1 MRTGSWDSLSVLKPE
16 NTLHLL
22 SHASLPC
29 NDVYIRTC
37 QHAKVIKLLQSLFEQ
52 YPGNDNA
59 PPSTQLCAM
68 ECIGR

>member
-52 YPGNDNA
+52 HPGNVPLHSYVQWSALGDD
-59 PPSTQLCAM
+59 
-68 ECIGR
+68 G